1 MNNGNCCETKD
12 WCTHLLQLF
21 WFQSTETMW
30 KMSSWWRRFLR
41 VDLLSQSEFNIMTH
55 FIVAIYVYVYIYI
68 LYINHMK
75 VLGWFVLVLQRRN
88 YLQMAAKCLN
98 LVSYLKKKNQYF
110 SSGVWPTTWS
120 QCLIGWMKG
129 MKNWASFDQTLTK
142 TCSAFLY
149 TLYCKELPHF
159 TLVPNSSFVH
169 SNAACF
175 VT

>member
-55 FIVAIYVYVYIYI
+55 FIVAIYVYVYIYTI
-68 LYINHMK
+68 YQSYEGTWMICFSTTEEKLSSNGGKMLK
-75 VLGWFVLVLQRRN
+75 SCVLF
-88 YLQMAAKCLN
+88 KE
-98 LVSYLKKKNQYF
+98 KNQYF